1 MLFSSLKFIVFMVT
15 LNHCNPEKSIGT
27 STEQRKEKNHWP
39 VIHQTKAPK
48 NLKVNQYISNY

>member
-1 MLFSSLKFIVFMVT
+1 MVT